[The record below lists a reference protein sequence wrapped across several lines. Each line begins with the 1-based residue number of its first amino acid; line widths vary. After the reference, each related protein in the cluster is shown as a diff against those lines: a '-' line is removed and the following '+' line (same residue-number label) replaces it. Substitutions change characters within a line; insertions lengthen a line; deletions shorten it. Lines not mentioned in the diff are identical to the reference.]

1 MVLLLSGIPGR
12 KIIGLWI
19 GPKEVFR
26 LYMLTGRSGKSFGK
40 MFGKVMGVFNLR
52 QGIFTIFFLT
62 LFLSM
67 HGWFCHASWAD
78 ERLAITSKIA
88 NVRSGPGTN
97 HDTLWQVETYF
108 PILIVEKK
116 GSWYRF
122 KDFEGDLG
130 WVHNSL
136 VSSIPTVIT
145 AKSNCNV
152 RSGPGPENPIVFTVE
167 RGVPFKVLN
176 KKGNWLEVEHGDGD
190 KGWIYRPLV
199 W

>member
-1 MVLLLSGIPGR
+1 MLVGR
-12 KIIGLWI
+12 FDK
-19 GPKEVFR
+19 V
-26 LYMLTGRSGKSFGK
+26 SGKGFGE
-40 MFGKVMGVFNLR
+40 MYGKVMADLNLR
-52 QGIFTIFFLT
+52 QAIAAIFFLT

-67 HGWFCHASWAD
+67 QGWFCQASWAE

-97 HDTLWQVETYF
+97 HETLWQVETYY

-136 VSSIPTVIT
+136 VGSIPSVIT
-145 AKSNCNV
+145 VKNSCNV
-152 RSGPGPENPIVFTVE
+152 RSGPDPGNPIVFTVE

-176 KKGNWLEVEHGDGD
+176 KKDNWLEVEHGDGD